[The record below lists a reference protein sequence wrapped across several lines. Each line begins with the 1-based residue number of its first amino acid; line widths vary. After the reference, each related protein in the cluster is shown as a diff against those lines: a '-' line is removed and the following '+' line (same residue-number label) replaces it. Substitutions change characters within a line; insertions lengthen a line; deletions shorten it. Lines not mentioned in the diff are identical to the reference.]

1 MLLFSSVYI
10 QEKTKALK
18 TLRKKTKALK
28 TLRALDI
35 PQILTE
41 HLLMPHSIFSS
52 RGGGVKKVN
61 MHEASLLIN

>member
-1 MLLFSSVYI
+1 MLLFSSIYI
-10 QEKTKALK
+10 QEKTKAF
-18 TLRKKTKALK
+18 K

-41 HLLMPHSIFSS
+41 HLLMLHSIFSS

-61 MHEASLLIN
+61 MREASLLIN